1 MIAKPNQQEPP
12 IAVLKDIAMSAVADY
27 FKTPPDRL
35 EKTFHLGGEGVDFVS
50 TKFHE
55 RFQNLIFGFD
65 KGMLWW
71 YLTEA
76 RDVDALASAVRDY
89 IQELLRT

>member
-12 IAVLKDIAMSAVADY
+12 AAVIRDIAMSAVADY
-27 FKTPPDRL
+27 FKTPPDQL

-55 RFQNLIFGFD
+55 RFEHRIFGFD

-76 RDVDALASAVRDY
+76 QDIDALVSGVRGY
-89 IQELLRT
+89 IEELLRT